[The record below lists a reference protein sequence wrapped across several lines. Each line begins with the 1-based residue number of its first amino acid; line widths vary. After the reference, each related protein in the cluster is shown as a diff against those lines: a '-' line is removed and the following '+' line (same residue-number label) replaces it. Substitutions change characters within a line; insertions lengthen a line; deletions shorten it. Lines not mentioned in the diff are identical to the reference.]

1 MPKIQLNDAS
11 IHYEIHGDGH
21 ETILFS
27 HGFLWSGRMFDK
39 QVAALK
45 DRYRCI
51 TYDHRGQ
58 GQSAVVKAGYDIDNL
73 TSDAVALIEALN
85 CAPCHFAGL
94 SMGGFVGLRLA
105 ARRPEL
111 LKSLIILE
119 SSAEPE
125 PEENVGRY
133 RLLGMVGRLFGLG
146 PVAGQVMPIMFG
158 QKFLNDPDR
167 EEERALWRKRLVDND
182 RVGVFRS
189 LQGVISRAGVVDELA
204 NIPLPTLIVVG
215 DQDVAT
221 VPAKAEKMHAAIP
234 NSKLVVIPGAGH
246 TSTVEEPDAVNL
258 AIESFLGNLS

>member
-11 IHYEIHGDGH
+11 IHYDVQGDGR

-58 GQSAVVKAGYDIDNL
+58 GQSAVVNAGYDIDSL
-73 TSDAVALIEALN
+73 TDDAVALIDALG

-105 ARRPEL
+105 ARRPDL
-111 LKSLIILE
+111 LKSLILLE
-119 SSAEPE
+119 TSAEPE
-125 PEENVGRY
+125 PKENIGRY
-133 RLLGMVGRLFGLG
+133 RLLGMVGRLFGLA
-146 PVAGQVMPIMFG
+146 PVASQVMPIMFG
-158 QKFLNDPDR
+158 QKFLTDPAR
-167 EEERALWRKRLVDND
+167 EEERKLWRQRLVDND

-189 LQGVISRAGVVDELA
+189 LQGVIKRAGVVDELA
-204 NIPLPTLIVVG
+204 NIPLPTLIIVG

-221 VPAKAEKMHAAIP
+221 VPGKAEKIHAGIP
-234 NSKLVVIPGAGH
+234 NSRLVVIPGAGH
-246 TSTVEEPDAVNL
+246 TSTVEEPEAVNL
-258 AIESFLGNLS
+258 AIESFLNNLS